1 MGTIEEKGNL
11 KQQLYPHK
19 RLQPNRSRRNQDI
32 HILFNVQLSQ
42 ITLYAYLIINGQ
54 CNSSIYEE
62 RNKEVQY
69 TLVRNMCVCALGS
82 ERWYFSSETASQNSF
97 SKPSSKFVFLNWSTN
112 WNT

>member
-42 ITLYAYLIINGQ
+42 ISLYAYLIINGQ
-54 CNSSIYEE
+54 CNSGIYEE
-62 RNKEVQY
+62 RNKEVQN
-69 TLVRNMCVCALGS
+69 TLVRNMCVLWVVKDG
-82 ERWYFSSETASQNSF
+82 T
-97 SKPSSKFVFLNWSTN
+97 FLAKLPARFEPTQFQFCSLKLE
-112 WNT
+112 